1 MHVSTVHFIVSCL
14 ELCIIV
20 VACFVFTSIIVLRLH
35 VTITVCLNNNLSLKR
50 GKREKEKYMWMHLLP
65 LVLFFCHRR
74 TCGLPLCLYLFIFL
88 RFPFLVFMCMPVL
101 CMHVSMCMFL
111 CVCSRLCIY
120 VLSICV
126 HVCVHVCLF
135 TSVSVCVYVFMHV
148 CTCAHAQSP
157 GLLLGVFPLICHLTH
172 WRQDLSITPI
182 AHWYSMHDRSAF
194 SRDPLPQPPQVQ
206 NYRNLPCP
214 PCINV
219 DSGNSN
225 SGYHAGAALSCF
237 QSPQIQASIWFHF
250 LSCLKMSYNTFIQQ
264 IGLW

>member
-1 MHVSTVHFIVSCL
+1 MGFFSSLSCSFFPIFDYLHNIVAILFCSHVGFGFVIGVTLIFTLYIFTYYNLYSNDFMHVSTVHFIVSCL

-35 VTITVCLNNNLSLKR
+35 VTINVCLNNSLSLKR
-50 GKREKEKYMWMHLLP
+50 GKWEKEKYKWMHLLP
-65 LVLFFCHRR
+65 LVLFFCHWR

-88 RFPFLVFMCMPVL
+88 CFPFLVFICMPVL

-126 HVCVHVCLF
+126 HVCVHVCVF

-172 WRQDLSITPI
+172 WRQDLSITPR
-182 AHWYSMHDRSAF
+182 AHWYSMHDRPAF
-194 SRDPLPQPPQVQ
+194 SRDPLPQPP
-206 NYRNLPCP
+206 
-214 PCINV
+214 
-219 DSGNSN
+219 
-225 SGYHAGAALSCF
+225 
-237 QSPQIQASIWFHF
+237 
-250 LSCLKMSYNTFIQQ
+250 
-264 IGLW
+264 